1 MTKPA
6 SPETPDERKS
16 RIFGERARRLAR
28 GAHDEDD
35 GADRTEVVEF
45 LLGDERCAVE
55 SRYVGEVFPPFRMTP
70 IPCTPSFVAGVV
82 NLRGRIVSVV
92 DLKILFGM
100 PAPERSEH
108 SERSEP
114 GKLRERS
121 EPRAPQR
128 IVLLCSDDME
138 LGLLADGVPGIAV
151 ISRALLHPPL
161 PALTGARGTYILG
174 IGGNGLAVL
183 DGAKILSDGS
193 LIVNEEP

>member
-28 GAHDEDD
+28 GAHDDDGDD

-70 IPCTPSFVAGVV
+70 IPCTPPFVAGVV

-100 PAPERSEH
+100 PA

-114 GKLRERS
+114 GKLRESS

-128 IVLLCSDDME
+128 IVLLCSDAME
-138 LGLLADGVPGIAV
+138 MGLLTDGVPGIAV
-151 ISRALLHPPL
+151 ISRAALHPPL
-161 PALTGARGTYILG
+161 PALKGTRGTYVLG
-174 IGGNGLAVL
+174 IGENGLAVL

>member
-70 IPCTPSFVAGVV
+70 IPCTPPFVAGVV

-100 PAPERSEH
+100 PA

-114 GKLRERS
+114 AGRRGS
-121 EPRAPQR
+121 QR
-128 IVLLCSDDME
+128 IILLSSNDME

-151 ISRALLHPPL
+151 ISRAALHPPL
-161 PALTGARGTYILG
+161 PALKGARGTYVLG
-174 IGGNGLAVL
+174 IGENGLAVL
-183 DGAKILSDGS
+183 DGAKILSDSS
-193 LIVNEEP
+193 LIVNEES